1 MPSETSLLFI
11 GLWLLVTALFLY
23 SSYWAFAI
31 RKVLV
36 TSLYR
41 REAQWIG
48 GMGLFFVLLSAF
60 LTIALSF
67 QINSLATNIL
77 GGLIIAGGFVL
88 IFLWIDSTVL
98 IARRSDPLFRDT
110 LHWSRL
116 RYLLWL
122 ATIGGAL
129 GAVATA
135 VQSGLSTIAPYG
147 GVLFFGAVALL
158 ISARRSGD
166 STLRRHLKWTGL
178 CVFLLW
184 LGSQAQDP
192 LFNTISDPYL
202 VQSLIYPLIAAGAY
216 SLYRSAKSLVPLGHL
231 TLNEDKA
238 PNPPDPSTHS
248 TLKIS

>member
-1 MPSETSLLFI
+1 MPSEASILFI

-23 SSYWAFAI
+23 SSYWAFTI
-31 RKVLV
+31 RRVLV

-48 GMGLFFVLLSAF
+48 GMGIFFVLLSAF

-67 QINSLATNIL
+67 QLNTLATNIL
-77 GGLIIAGGFVL
+77 GGLIISGGFVL
-88 IFLWIDSTVL
+88 IFLWIDSTIL

-110 LHWSRL
+110 LRWSRL
-116 RYLLWL
+116 RYLFWVV
-122 ATIGGAL
+122 TIGGAL
-129 GAVATA
+129 GAIATA
-135 VQSGLSTIAPYG
+135 IQSGISTIAPYSST
-147 GVLFFGAVALL
+147 LFFGAIALL
-158 ISARRSGD
+158 FSARRSGD

-192 LFNTISDPYL
+192 LSKIISDTYL
-202 VQSLIYPLIAAGAY
+202 VQSLIYPLVAAGAY

-231 TLNEDKA
+231 TLDEDKL
-238 PNPPDPSTHS
+238 PGTPGTSTDS
-248 TLKIS
+248 TLKTS